1 MLEMF
6 KGGPRS
12 FNIFILILFSSC
24 YCYISTTAQKTH
36 HAAST
41 QDIYIYK
48 NGDTFRV

>member
-24 YCYISTTAQKTH
+24 YCYISTSVWNTMQQAHQ
-36 HAAST
+36 
-41 QDIYIYK
+41 IYIK